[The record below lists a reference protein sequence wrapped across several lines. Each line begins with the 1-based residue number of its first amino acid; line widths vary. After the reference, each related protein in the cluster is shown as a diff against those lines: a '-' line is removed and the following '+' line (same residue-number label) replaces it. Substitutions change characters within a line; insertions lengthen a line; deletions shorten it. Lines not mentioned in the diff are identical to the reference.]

1 MIKLTDVNKIYDN
14 NVYAIKNIN
23 VSINKGEFVF
33 LVGSSGSGKS
43 SFIKM
48 LLKEVEPTNGEII
61 VDGTKLNDLKE
72 KEIPYFRRKLGVVF
86 QDFRLL
92 SDKTVYENV
101 AYAMKVI
108 EQSPKRIR
116 QRVPKVCQ
124 QLVLHINII
133 CIQMNYQVES
143 SKE

>member
-1 MIKLTDVNKIYDN
+1 MKTEGKEQMIKLTDVNKIYDN

-86 QDFRLL
+86 QD
-92 SDKTVYENV
+92 
-101 AYAMKVI
+101 
-108 EQSPKRIR
+108 
-116 QRVPKVCQ
+116 
-124 QLVLHINII
+124 
-133 CIQMNYQVES
+133 
-143 SKE
+143 

>member
-72 KEIPYFRRKLGVVF
+72 KRFLISE
-86 QDFRLL
+86 
-92 SDKTVYENV
+92 
-101 AYAMKVI
+101 
-108 EQSPKRIR
+108 
-116 QRVPKVCQ
+116 
-124 QLVLHINII
+124 
-133 CIQMNYQVES
+133 ES
-143 SKE
+143 LE

>member
-23 VSINKGEFVF
+23 VSINKGDFVF

-92 SDKTVYENV
+92 SDKTV
-101 AYAMKVI
+101 
-108 EQSPKRIR
+108 
-116 QRVPKVCQ
+116 
-124 QLVLHINII
+124 
-133 CIQMNYQVES
+133 
-143 SKE
+143 

>member
-116 QRVPKVCQ
+116 QRVPKVLSAVGLAHKYKIQ
-124 QLVLHINII
+124 VLL
-133 CIQMNYQVES
+133 E
-143 SKE
+143 K